1 MLTKKE
7 KIAYGLGDT
16 ASNIIFQTVM
26 LFLTF
31 FYTDIFGISPAVV
44 GTLFLVVRII
54 DAITDPLMGALT
66 DATRTQY
73 GSYRPY
79 LLWLALPF
87 GIISVITF
95 TTPDLSPNGKIIYA
109 FATYTLLMLVY
120 TAINIPYSALGGVLS
135 RDPNERV
142 SIQSY
147 RFVFGML
154 GGLLV
159 TSCTLPL
166 VAWLGGGNNAL
177 GYQLT
182 MVAMSCLGV
191 GLFLVCFRFTKER
204 VVAPQQ
210 HTLNMKAQMATLW
223 QNGPFRILCAA
234 ALMLLTSMVL
244 RTTLAIYYVK
254 DVLGV
259 GHLVTE
265 FITLGMI
272 GNILGCA
279 CAQPL
284 SKRIDKKAAYI
295 YLQYISAAISCIAF
309 WLTGEQ
315 LIMAFMVYFLWC
327 FFTQMATPLLW
338 AKMADAI
345 DYGQWQNG
353 QRLTGLVYASVV
365 FFIKMGLA
373 LGGAIAGWL
382 LAYYGYQAN
391 TELSEATQHG
401 ILTSFTLYPAIGSVI
416 VALIMRHYLLD
427 NNAVQQITSDLANRS
442 NIKKEQY
449 GHHL

>member
-1 MLTKKE
+1 MLSKKE

-44 GTLFLVVRII
+44 GTLFLVVRVI
-54 DAITDPLMGALT
+54 DAVTDPIMGALT
-66 DATRTQY
+66 DATHTKY

-79 LLWLALPF
+79 LLWLAIPF
-87 GIISVITF
+87 AVISVITF
-95 TTPDLSPNGKIIYA
+95 TTPEMDDANKIIYA
-109 FATYTLLMLVY
+109 FVTYTLLMLVY

-135 RDPNERV
+135 GNPNERV

-166 VAWLGGGNNAL
+166 VTWFGNGNNEM

-182 MVAMSCLGV
+182 MLVMSCLGV
-191 GLFLVCFRFTKER
+191 MLFLICFRYTKER
-204 VVAPQQ
+204 VSNPPHKLSLKTQLHV
-210 HTLNMKAQMATLW
+210 LW
-223 QNGPFRILCAA
+223 QNQPFKILCMA
-234 ALMLLTSMVL
+234 ALVLLTSMVL

-254 DVLGV
+254 YVLGKED
-259 GHLVTE
+259 LITE
-265 FITLGMI
+265 FVTLGMI

-284 SKRIDKKAAYI
+284 SKRFDKKVAYV
-295 YLQYISAAISCIAF
+295 YLQYISAILSCLAF
-309 WLTGEQ
+309 FIPNEHVL
-315 LIMAFMVYFLWC
+315 LAFLVYFLWC

-338 AKMADAI
+338 AKMADTI
-345 DYGQWQNG
+345 DYGVWQNG
-353 QRLTGLVYASVV
+353 RRLTGLVYASIV
-365 FFIKMGLA
+365 FFIKLGLA

-382 LAYYGYQAN
+382 LAYYQYQAN
-391 TELSEATQHG
+391 VELSEATKNG
-401 ILTSFTLYPAIGSVI
+401 ILTSFTLYPAIGSVL
-416 VALIMRHYLLD
+416 VALIMSKYSLD
-427 NNAVQQITSDLANRS
+427 NKT
-442 NIKKEQY
+442 IKKITADITQKSN
-449 GHHL
+449 L

>member
-1 MLTKKE
+1 MLSKKE

-44 GTLFLVVRII
+44 GTLFLVVRVI
-54 DAITDPLMGALT
+54 DAVTDPIMGALT
-66 DATRTQY
+66 DATHTKY

-79 LLWLALPF
+79 LLWLAIPF
-87 GIISVITF
+87 AVISVITF
-95 TTPDLSPNGKIIYA
+95 TTPAMDDGNKIIYA
-109 FATYTLLMLVY
+109 FVTYTLLMLVY

-135 RDPNERV
+135 SNPNERV

-166 VAWLGGGNNAL
+166 VKSFGEGNNEL

-182 MVAMSCLGV
+182 MLVMSCLGV
-191 GLFLVCFRFTKER
+191 VLFLICFRYTKER
-204 VVAPQQ
+204 VINPPHKLSLKTQLHV
-210 HTLNMKAQMATLW
+210 LW
-223 QNGPFRILCAA
+223 QNQPFKILCMA
-234 ALMLLTSMVL
+234 ALILLTSMVL

-254 DVLGV
+254 YVLGKED
-259 GHLVTE
+259 LITE
-265 FITLGMI
+265 FVTLGMV
-272 GNILGCA
+272 GNIIGCA

-284 SKRIDKKAAYI
+284 SKRLDKKTAYI
-295 YLQYISAAISCIAF
+295 YLQYISAILSCFAF
-309 WLTGEQ
+309 FVPNEQ
-315 LIMAFMVYFLWC
+315 VLLAFLMYFLWC

-345 DYGQWQNG
+345 DYGVWQNG

-365 FFIKMGLA
+365 FFIKLGLA

-382 LAYYGYQAN
+382 LAYYQYQAN
-391 TELSEATQHG
+391 VELSEATKSG
-401 ILTSFTLYPAIGSVI
+401 ILTSFTLYPAIGSI
-416 VALIMRHYLLD
+416 LVALIMTKYNLD
-427 NNAVQQITSDLANRS
+427 NKT
-442 NIKKEQY
+442 IKKITADLTQKSN
-449 GHHL
+449 L

>member
-1 MLTKKE
+1 MLSKKE

-44 GTLFLVVRII
+44 GTLFLVVRVI
-54 DAITDPLMGALT
+54 DAVTDPIMGALT
-66 DATRTQY
+66 DATHTKY

-79 LLWLALPF
+79 LLWLAIPF
-87 GIISVITF
+87 AVISVITF
-95 TTPDLSPNGKIIYA
+95 TTPEMDDTNKIIYA
-109 FATYTLLMLVY
+109 FVTYTLLMLVY

-135 RDPNERV
+135 GNPNERV

-166 VAWLGGGNNAL
+166 VTWFGNGNNEM

-182 MVAMSCLGV
+182 MLVMSCLGV
-191 GLFLVCFRFTKER
+191 MLFLICFRYTKER
-204 VVAPQQ
+204 VSNPPHKLSLKTQLHV
-210 HTLNMKAQMATLW
+210 LW
-223 QNGPFRILCAA
+223 QNQPFKILCMA
-234 ALMLLTSMVL
+234 ALVLLTSMVL

-254 DVLGV
+254 YVLGKED
-259 GHLVTE
+259 LITE
-265 FITLGMI
+265 FVTLGMI

-284 SKRIDKKAAYI
+284 SKRFDKKVAYV
-295 YLQYISAAISCIAF
+295 YLQYISAILSCLAF
-309 WLTGEQ
+309 FIPNEHVL
-315 LIMAFMVYFLWC
+315 LAFLVYFLWC
-327 FFTQMATPLLW
+327 FFTQMTTPLLW
-338 AKMADAI
+338 AKMADTI
-345 DYGQWQNG
+345 DYGVWQNG
-353 QRLTGLVYASVV
+353 LRLTGLVYASIV
-365 FFIKMGLA
+365 FFIKLGLA

-382 LAYYGYQAN
+382 LAYYQYQAN
-391 TELSEATQHG
+391 VELSEATKNG
-401 ILTSFTLYPAIGSVI
+401 ILTSFTLYPAIGSVL
-416 VALIMRHYLLD
+416 VALIMSKYSLD
-427 NNAVQQITSDLANRS
+427 NKT
-442 NIKKEQY
+442 IKKITADLTQKSN
-449 GHHL
+449 L

>member
-1 MLTKKE
+1 MLSKKE

-44 GTLFLVVRII
+44 GTLFLVVRVI
-54 DAITDPLMGALT
+54 DAVTDPIMGALT
-66 DATRTQY
+66 DATHTKY

-79 LLWLALPF
+79 LLWLAIPF
-87 GIISVITF
+87 AVISVITF
-95 TTPDLSPNGKIIYA
+95 TTPALDDGNKIIYA
-109 FATYTLLMLVY
+109 FVTYTLLMLVY

-135 RDPNERV
+135 RNPNERV

-166 VAWLGGGNNAL
+166 VKWFGDGNNEL

-182 MVAMSCLGV
+182 MLVMSCLGV
-191 GLFLVCFRFTKER
+191 VLFLICFRYTRER
-204 VVAPQQ
+204 VINPPHKLSLKTQLHV
-210 HTLNMKAQMATLW
+210 LW
-223 QNGPFRILCAA
+223 QNQPFKILCMA
-234 ALMLLTSMVL
+234 ALVLLTSMVL

-254 DVLGV
+254 YVLGKED
-259 GHLVTE
+259 LITE
-265 FITLGMI
+265 FVTLGMI

-284 SKRIDKKAAYI
+284 SKRFDKKAAYV
-295 YLQYISAAISCIAF
+295 YLQYISAILSCLAF
-309 WLTGEQ
+309 FVPNEHVL
-315 LIMAFMVYFLWC
+315 LAFLVYFLWC

-345 DYGQWQNG
+345 DYGVWQNG
-353 QRLTGLVYASVV
+353 RRLTGLVYASIV
-365 FFIKMGLA
+365 FFIKLGLA

-382 LAYYGYQAN
+382 LAYYQYQAN
-391 TELSEATQHG
+391 VELSEATKNG
-401 ILTSFTLYPAIGSVI
+401 ILTSFTLYPAIGSVL
-416 VALIMRHYLLD
+416 VALIMSKYSLD
-427 NNAVQQITSDLANRS
+427 NKT
-442 NIKKEQY
+442 IKKITADLTQKSN
-449 GHHL
+449 L

>member
-1 MLTKKE
+1 VAFMLSKKE

-44 GTLFLVVRII
+44 GTLFLVVRVI
-54 DAITDPLMGALT
+54 DAVTDPIMGALT
-66 DATRTQY
+66 DATHTKY

-79 LLWLALPF
+79 LLWLAIPF
-87 GIISVITF
+87 AVISVITF
-95 TTPDLSPNGKIIYA
+95 TTPAMDDGNKIIYA
-109 FATYTLLMLVY
+109 FVTYTLLMLVY

-135 RDPNERV
+135 SNPNERV

-166 VAWLGGGNNAL
+166 VKWFGEGNNEL
-177 GYQLT
+177 GYQFT
-182 MVAMSCLGV
+182 MLVMSCLGV
-191 GLFLVCFRFTKER
+191 VLFLICFRYTKER
-204 VVAPQQ
+204 VINPPHKLSLKTQLHV
-210 HTLNMKAQMATLW
+210 LW
-223 QNGPFRILCAA
+223 QNQPFKILCMA
-234 ALMLLTSMVL
+234 ALILLTSMVL

-254 DVLGV
+254 YVLGKED
-259 GHLVTE
+259 LITE
-265 FITLGMI
+265 FVTLGMV
-272 GNILGCA
+272 GNIIGCA

-284 SKRIDKKAAYI
+284 SKRLDKKTAYI
-295 YLQYISAAISCIAF
+295 YLQYISAILSCFAF
-309 WLTGEQ
+309 FVPNEQ
-315 LIMAFMVYFLWC
+315 VLLAFLMYFLWC

-345 DYGQWQNG
+345 DYGVWQNG

-365 FFIKMGLA
+365 FFIKLGLA

-382 LAYYGYQAN
+382 LAYYQYQAN
-391 TELSEATQHG
+391 VELSEATKSG
-401 ILTSFTLYPAIGSVI
+401 ILTSFTLYPAIGSI
-416 VALIMRHYLLD
+416 LVALIMTKYNLD
-427 NNAVQQITSDLANRS
+427 NKT
-442 NIKKEQY
+442 IKKITADLTQKSN
-449 GHHL
+449 L

>member
-1 MLTKKE
+1 MLSKKE

-44 GTLFLVVRII
+44 GTLFLVVRVI
-54 DAITDPLMGALT
+54 DAVTDPIMGALT
-66 DATRTQY
+66 DATHTKY

-79 LLWLALPF
+79 LLWLAIPF
-87 GIISVITF
+87 AVISVITF
-95 TTPDLSPNGKIIYA
+95 TTPAMDDGNKIIYA
-109 FATYTLLMLVY
+109 FVTYTLLMLVY

-135 RDPNERV
+135 SNPNERV

-166 VAWLGGGNNAL
+166 VKWFGEGNNEL

-182 MVAMSCLGV
+182 MLVMSCLGV
-191 GLFLVCFRFTKER
+191 VLFLICFRYTKER
-204 VVAPQQ
+204 VINPPHKLSLKTQLHV
-210 HTLNMKAQMATLW
+210 LW
-223 QNGPFRILCAA
+223 QNQPFKILCMA
-234 ALMLLTSMVL
+234 ALILLTSMVL

-254 DVLGV
+254 YVLGKED
-259 GHLVTE
+259 LITE
-265 FITLGMI
+265 FVTLGMV
-272 GNILGCA
+272 GNIIGCA

-284 SKRIDKKAAYI
+284 SKRLDKKMAYI
-295 YLQYISAAISCIAF
+295 YLQYISAILSCFAF
-309 WLTGEQ
+309 FVPNEQ
-315 LIMAFMVYFLWC
+315 VLLAFLMYFLWC

-345 DYGQWQNG
+345 DYGVWQNG

-365 FFIKMGLA
+365 FFIKLGLA

-382 LAYYGYQAN
+382 LAYYQYQAN
-391 TELSEATQHG
+391 VELSEATKSG
-401 ILTSFTLYPAIGSVI
+401 ILTSFTLYPAIGSI
-416 VALIMRHYLLD
+416 LVALIMTKYNLD
-427 NNAVQQITSDLANRS
+427 NKT
-442 NIKKEQY
+442 IKKITADLTQKSN
-449 GHHL
+449 L

>member
-7 KIAYGLGDT
+7 KVAYGLGDT

-31 FYTDIFGISPAVV
+31 FYTDIFGISPAIV
-44 GTLFLVVRII
+44 GTMFLVVRVI

-66 DATRTQY
+66 DATNSKY

-87 GIISVITF
+87 GIVSIITF
-95 TTPDLSPNGKIIYA
+95 TTPDLSPTGKVIYA
-109 FATYTLLMLVY
+109 FVTYTLLMLVY

-135 RDPNERV
+135 RDPTERV

-154 GGLLV
+154 GGLIV
-159 TSCTLPL
+159 SSCTLPL
-166 VAWLGGGNNAL
+166 VDWLGNGDNAL

-182 MVAMSCLGV
+182 MVIMSGLGV
-191 GLFLVCFRFTKER
+191 ALFLICFRFTKER
-204 VVAPQQ
+204 IRNIPNKQ
-210 HTLNMKAQMATLW
+210 LNLKQQMATLW
-223 QNGPFRILCAA
+223 QNGPFKILCAA
-234 ALMLLTSMVL
+234 SIVLLTSMVL

-254 DVLGV
+254 YVLGE
-259 GHLVTE
+259 GDLVTQ
-265 FITLGMI
+265 FVTLGMI

-284 SKRIDKKAAYI
+284 SKRVDKKTAYI
-295 YLQYISAAISCIAF
+295 YLQYISAIISCIAF
-309 WLTGEQ
+309 WLPGEN
-315 LIMAFMVYFLWC
+315 LIIAFAVYFLWC

-338 AKMADAI
+338 AKMADTI
-345 DYGQWQNG
+345 DYGQWQTG

-365 FFIKMGLA
+365 FFIKLGLA
-373 LGGAIAGWL
+373 LGGAMAGWL

-391 TELSEATQHG
+391 TELSEATKSG
-401 ILTSFTLYPAIGSVI
+401 ILTSFTLFPAIGSVL
-416 VALIMRHYLLD
+416 VALIMKRYILD
-427 NNAVQQITSDLANRS
+427 NKTVLQIDTELAAKNQ
-442 NIKKEQY
+442 KE
-449 GHHL
+449 

>member
-1 MLTKKE
+1 MLSKKE

-44 GTLFLVVRII
+44 GTLFLVVRVI
-54 DAITDPLMGALT
+54 DAVTDPIMGALT
-66 DATRTQY
+66 DATHTKY

-79 LLWLALPF
+79 LLWLAIPF
-87 GIISVITF
+87 AVISVITF
-95 TTPDLSPNGKIIYA
+95 TTPAMDDGNKIIYA
-109 FATYTLLMLVY
+109 FVTYTLLMLVY

-135 RDPNERV
+135 SNPNERV

-166 VAWLGGGNNAL
+166 VKWFGEGNNEL

-182 MVAMSCLGV
+182 MLVMSCLGV
-191 GLFLVCFRFTKER
+191 VLFLICFRYTKER
-204 VVAPQQ
+204 VINPPHKLSLKTQLHV
-210 HTLNMKAQMATLW
+210 LW
-223 QNGPFRILCAA
+223 QNQPFKILCMA
-234 ALMLLTSMVL
+234 ALILLTSMVL

-254 DVLGV
+254 YVLGKED
-259 GHLVTE
+259 LITE
-265 FITLGMI
+265 FVTLGMV
-272 GNILGCA
+272 GNIIGCA

-284 SKRIDKKAAYI
+284 SKRLDKKTAYI
-295 YLQYISAAISCIAF
+295 YLQYISAILSCIAF
-309 WLTGEQ
+309 FVPNEHVL
-315 LIMAFMVYFLWC
+315 LAFLVYFLWC

-338 AKMADAI
+338 AKMADTI
-345 DYGQWQNG
+345 DYGVWQNG
-353 QRLTGLVYASVV
+353 LRLTGLVYASIV
-365 FFIKMGLA
+365 FFIKLGLA

-382 LAYYGYQAN
+382 LAYYQYQAN
-391 TELSEATQHG
+391 VELSEATKSG
-401 ILTSFTLYPAIGSVI
+401 ILTSFTLYPAIGSILV
-416 VALIMRHYLLD
+416 VLIMTKYNLD
-427 NNAVQQITSDLANRS
+427 NKT
-442 NIKKEQY
+442 IKKITADLTQKSN
-449 GHHL
+449 L

>member
-1 MLTKKE
+1 MLSKKE

-44 GTLFLVVRII
+44 GTLFLVVRVI
-54 DAITDPLMGALT
+54 DAVTDPIMGALT
-66 DATRTQY
+66 DATHTKY

-79 LLWLALPF
+79 LLWLAIPF
-87 GIISVITF
+87 AVISVITF
-95 TTPDLSPNGKIIYA
+95 TTPAMDDGNKIIYA
-109 FATYTLLMLVY
+109 FVTYTLLMLVY

-135 RDPNERV
+135 SNPNERV

-166 VAWLGGGNNAL
+166 VKWFGEGNNEL

-182 MVAMSCLGV
+182 MLVMSCLGV
-191 GLFLVCFRFTKER
+191 MLFLICFRYTKER
-204 VVAPQQ
+204 VSNPPHKLSLKTQLHV
-210 HTLNMKAQMATLW
+210 LW
-223 QNGPFRILCAA
+223 QNQPFKILCMA
-234 ALMLLTSMVL
+234 ALILLTSMVL

-254 DVLGV
+254 YVLGKED
-259 GHLVTE
+259 LITE
-265 FITLGMI
+265 FVTLGMV
-272 GNILGCA
+272 GNIIGCA

-284 SKRIDKKAAYI
+284 SKRLDKKTAYI
-295 YLQYISAAISCIAF
+295 YLQYISAILSCFAF
-309 WLTGEQ
+309 FVPNEQ
-315 LIMAFMVYFLWC
+315 VLLAFLMYFLWC

-345 DYGQWQNG
+345 DYGVWQNG

-365 FFIKMGLA
+365 FFIKLGLA

-382 LAYYGYQAN
+382 LAYYQYQAN
-391 TELSEATQHG
+391 VELSEATKSG
-401 ILTSFTLYPAIGSVI
+401 ILTSFTLYPAIGSI
-416 VALIMRHYLLD
+416 LVALIMTKYNLD
-427 NNAVQQITSDLANRS
+427 NKT
-442 NIKKEQY
+442 IKKITADLTQKSN
-449 GHHL
+449 L

>member
-1 MLTKKE
+1 
-7 KIAYGLGDT
+7 
-16 ASNIIFQTVM
+16 M

-44 GTLFLVVRII
+44 GTLFLVVRVI
-54 DAITDPLMGALT
+54 DAVTDPIMGALT
-66 DATRTQY
+66 DATHTKY

-79 LLWLALPF
+79 LLWLAIPF
-87 GIISVITF
+87 AVISVITF
-95 TTPDLSPNGKIIYA
+95 TTPAMDDGNKIIYA
-109 FATYTLLMLVY
+109 FVTYTLLMLVY

-135 RDPNERV
+135 SNPNERV

-166 VAWLGGGNNAL
+166 VKWFGDGNNEL

-182 MVAMSCLGV
+182 MLVMSCLGV
-191 GLFLVCFRFTKER
+191 VLFLICFRYTKER
-204 VVAPQQ
+204 VINPPHKLSLKTQLHV
-210 HTLNMKAQMATLW
+210 LW
-223 QNGPFRILCAA
+223 QNQPFKILCMA
-234 ALMLLTSMVL
+234 ALILLTSMVL

-254 DVLGV
+254 YVLGKED
-259 GHLVTE
+259 LITE
-265 FITLGMI
+265 FVTLGMV
-272 GNILGCA
+272 GNIIGCA

-284 SKRIDKKAAYI
+284 SKRLDKKTAYI
-295 YLQYISAAISCIAF
+295 YLQYISAILSCFAF
-309 WLTGEQ
+309 FVPNEQ
-315 LIMAFMVYFLWC
+315 VLLAFLMYFLWC

-345 DYGQWQNG
+345 DYGVWQNG

-365 FFIKMGLA
+365 FFIKLGLA

-382 LAYYGYQAN
+382 LAYYQYQAN
-391 TELSEATQHG
+391 VELSEATKSG
-401 ILTSFTLYPAIGSVI
+401 ILTSFTLYPAIGSI
-416 VALIMRHYLLD
+416 LVALIMTKYNLD
-427 NNAVQQITSDLANRS
+427 NKT
-442 NIKKEQY
+442 IKKITADLTQKSN
-449 GHHL
+449 L

>member
-1 MLTKKE
+1 MLSKKE

-44 GTLFLVVRII
+44 GTLFLVVRVI
-54 DAITDPLMGALT
+54 DAVTDPIMGALT
-66 DATRTQY
+66 DATHTKY

-79 LLWLALPF
+79 LLWLAIPF
-87 GIISVITF
+87 AVISVITF
-95 TTPDLSPNGKIIYA
+95 TTPAMDDGNKIIYA
-109 FATYTLLMLVY
+109 FVTYTLLMLVY

-135 RDPNERV
+135 SNPNERV

-166 VAWLGGGNNAL
+166 VKWFGEGNNEL

-182 MVAMSCLGV
+182 MLVMSCLGV
-191 GLFLVCFRFTKER
+191 VLFLICFRYTKER
-204 VVAPQQ
+204 VINPPHKLSLKTQLHV
-210 HTLNMKAQMATLW
+210 LW
-223 QNGPFRILCAA
+223 QNQPFKILCMA
-234 ALMLLTSMVL
+234 ALILLTSMVL

-254 DVLGV
+254 YVLGKED
-259 GHLVTE
+259 LITE
-265 FITLGMI
+265 FVTLGMV
-272 GNILGCA
+272 GNIIGCA

-284 SKRIDKKAAYI
+284 SKRLDKKTAYI
-295 YLQYISAAISCIAF
+295 YLQYISAILSCFAF
-309 WLTGEQ
+309 FVPNEQ
-315 LIMAFMVYFLWC
+315 VLLAFLMYFLWC

-345 DYGQWQNG
+345 DYGVWQNG

-365 FFIKMGLA
+365 FFIKLGLA

-382 LAYYGYQAN
+382 LAYYQYQAN
-391 TELSEATQHG
+391 VELSEATKSG
-401 ILTSFTLYPAIGSVI
+401 ILTSFTLYPAIGSI
-416 VALIMRHYLLD
+416 LVALIMTKYNLD
-427 NNAVQQITSDLANRS
+427 NKI
-442 NIKKEQY
+442 IKKITADLTQKSN
-449 GHHL
+449 L

>member
-1 MLTKKE
+1 MLSKKE

-44 GTLFLVVRII
+44 GTLFLVVRVI
-54 DAITDPLMGALT
+54 DAVTDPIMGALT
-66 DATRTQY
+66 DATHTKY

-79 LLWLALPF
+79 LLWLAIPF
-87 GIISVITF
+87 AVISVITF
-95 TTPDLSPNGKIIYA
+95 TTPEMDDGNKIIYA
-109 FATYTLLMLVY
+109 FVTYTLLMLVY

-135 RDPNERV
+135 GNPNERV

-166 VAWLGGGNNAL
+166 VKWFGNGNNEM

-182 MVAMSCLGV
+182 MLVMSCLGV
-191 GLFLVCFRFTKER
+191 VLFLICFRYTKER
-204 VVAPQQ
+204 VSNPPHKLSLKTQLHV
-210 HTLNMKAQMATLW
+210 LW
-223 QNGPFRILCAA
+223 QNQPFKILCMA
-234 ALMLLTSMVL
+234 ALVLLTSMVL

-254 DVLGV
+254 YVLGKED
-259 GHLVTE
+259 LITE
-265 FITLGMI
+265 FVTLGMI

-284 SKRIDKKAAYI
+284 SKRLDKKAAYV
-295 YLQYISAAISCIAF
+295 YLQYISAILSCLAF
-309 WLTGEQ
+309 FVPNEHVL
-315 LIMAFMVYFLWC
+315 LAFLVYFLWC

-338 AKMADAI
+338 AKMADTI
-345 DYGQWQNG
+345 DYGVWQNG
-353 QRLTGLVYASVV
+353 LRLTGLVYASIV
-365 FFIKMGLA
+365 FFIKLGLA

-382 LAYYGYQAN
+382 LAYYQYQAN
-391 TELSEATQHG
+391 VELSEATKNG
-401 ILTSFTLYPAIGSVI
+401 ILTSFTLYPAIGSVL
-416 VALIMRHYLLD
+416 VALIMSKYSLD
-427 NNAVQQITSDLANRS
+427 NRT
-442 NIKKEQY
+442 IKKITADLTQKSN
-449 GHHL
+449 L

>member
-31 FYTDIFGISPAVV
+31 FYTDIFGISPAIV
-44 GTLFLVVRII
+44 GTLFLVVRVI
-54 DAITDPLMGALT
+54 DAVTDPLMGSLT
-66 DATRTQY
+66 DSTRTKY

-87 GIISVITF
+87 GVISIITF
-95 TTPDLSPNGKIIYA
+95 TTPDLSDTGKVIYA
-109 FATYTLLMLVY
+109 FVTYTLLMLVY

-135 RDPNERV
+135 KDPTERV

-154 GGLLV
+154 GGLIIS
-159 TSCTLPL
+159 SCTMPL
-166 VAWLGGGNNAL
+166 VNWLGKGDNAL

-182 MVAMSCLGV
+182 MVIMSCLGV
-191 GLFLVCFRFTKER
+191 ALFLICFRFTKER
-204 VVAPQQ
+204 VVAQQ
-210 HTLNMKAQMATLW
+210 NKQLNLKQQMNTLW
-223 QNGPFRILCAA
+223 QNGPFKVLCAA
-234 ALMLLTSMVL
+234 SLMLLTSMVL

-254 DVLGV
+254 YVLGE
-259 GHLVTE
+259 GELVTA
-265 FITLGMI
+265 FVTIGMI

-284 SKRIDKKAAYI
+284 SKRVDKKTAYI
-295 YLQYISAAISCIAF
+295 YLQYLSAIISCVAF
-309 WLTGEQ
+309 WLPGEQ
-315 LIMAFMVYFLWC
+315 LIWAFAIYFLWC
-327 FFTQMATPLLW
+327 FVTQMATPLLW
-338 AKMADAI
+338 AKMADTI

-353 QRLTGLVYASVV
+353 HRLTGLVYASVV
-365 FFIKMGLA
+365 FFIKLGLA

-391 TELSEATQHG
+391 TELSEATRDG
-401 ILTSFTLYPAIGSVI
+401 ILISFTLFPAIGSI
-416 VALIMRHYLLD
+416 LVALIMKRYILD
-427 NNAVQQITSDLANRS
+427 NQTVQQISAELAVKSR
-442 NIKKEQY
+442 I
-449 GHHL
+449 

>member
-1 MLTKKE
+1 MLSKKE

-44 GTLFLVVRII
+44 GTLFLVVRVI
-54 DAITDPLMGALT
+54 DAVTDPIMGALT
-66 DATRTQY
+66 DATHTKY

-79 LLWLALPF
+79 LLWLAIPF
-87 GIISVITF
+87 AVISVITF
-95 TTPDLSPNGKIIYA
+95 TTPEMDDTNKIIYA
-109 FATYTLLMLVY
+109 FVTYTLLMLVY

-135 RDPNERV
+135 GNPNERV

-166 VAWLGGGNNAL
+166 VKWFGNGNNEM

-182 MVAMSCLGV
+182 MLVMSCLGV
-191 GLFLVCFRFTKER
+191 VLFLICFRYTKER
-204 VVAPQQ
+204 VSNPPHKLSLKTQLHV
-210 HTLNMKAQMATLW
+210 LW
-223 QNGPFRILCAA
+223 QNQPFKILCMA
-234 ALMLLTSMVL
+234 ALVLLTSMVL

-254 DVLGV
+254 YVLGKED
-259 GHLVTE
+259 LITE
-265 FITLGMI
+265 FVTLGMI

-284 SKRIDKKAAYI
+284 SKRLDKKAAYV
-295 YLQYISAAISCIAF
+295 YLQYISAILSCIAF
-309 WLTGEQ
+309 FVPNEHVL
-315 LIMAFMVYFLWC
+315 LAFLVYFLWC

-338 AKMADAI
+338 AKMADTI
-345 DYGQWQNG
+345 DYGVWQNG
-353 QRLTGLVYASVV
+353 LRLTGLVYASIV
-365 FFIKMGLA
+365 FFIKLGLA

-382 LAYYGYQAN
+382 LAYYQYQAN
-391 TELSEATQHG
+391 VELSEATKNG
-401 ILTSFTLYPAIGSVI
+401 ILTSFTLYPAIGSVL
-416 VALIMRHYLLD
+416 VALIMSKYSLD
-427 NNAVQQITSDLANRS
+427 NRT
-442 NIKKEQY
+442 IKKITADLTQKSN
-449 GHHL
+449 L

>member
-1 MLTKKE
+1 MLSKKE

-44 GTLFLVVRII
+44 GTLFLVVRVI
-54 DAITDPLMGALT
+54 DAVTDPIMGALT
-66 DATRTQY
+66 DATYTKY

-79 LLWLALPF
+79 LLWLAIPF
-87 GIISVITF
+87 AVISVITF
-95 TTPDLSPNGKIIYA
+95 TTPEMDDTNKIIYA
-109 FATYTLLMLVY
+109 FVTYTLLMLVY

-135 RDPNERV
+135 GNPNERV

-166 VAWLGGGNNAL
+166 VKWFGNGNNEM

-182 MVAMSCLGV
+182 MLVMSCLGV
-191 GLFLVCFRFTKER
+191 VLFLICFRYTKER
-204 VVAPQQ
+204 VSNPPHKLSLKTQLHV
-210 HTLNMKAQMATLW
+210 LW
-223 QNGPFRILCAA
+223 QNQPFKILCMA
-234 ALMLLTSMVL
+234 ALVLLTSMVL

-254 DVLGV
+254 YVLGKED
-259 GHLVTE
+259 LITE
-265 FITLGMI
+265 FVTLGMI

-284 SKRIDKKAAYI
+284 SKRLDKKAAYV
-295 YLQYISAAISCIAF
+295 YLQYISAILSCIAF
-309 WLTGEQ
+309 FVPNEHVL
-315 LIMAFMVYFLWC
+315 LAFLVYFLWC

-338 AKMADAI
+338 AKMADTI
-345 DYGQWQNG
+345 DYGVWQNG
-353 QRLTGLVYASVV
+353 RRLTGLVYASIV
-365 FFIKMGLA
+365 FFIKLGLA

-382 LAYYGYQAN
+382 LAYYQYQAN
-391 TELSEATQHG
+391 VELSEATKNG
-401 ILTSFTLYPAIGSVI
+401 ILTSFTLYPAIGSVL
-416 VALIMRHYLLD
+416 VALIMSKYSLD
-427 NNAVQQITSDLANRS
+427 NRT
-442 NIKKEQY
+442 IKKITADLTQKSN
-449 GHHL
+449 L

>member
-31 FYTDIFGISPAVV
+31 FYTDIFGISPAIV

-54 DAITDPLMGALT
+54 DAITDPLMGSLT
-66 DATRTQY
+66 DATRTKY

-87 GIISVITF
+87 GVISIITF
-95 TTPDLSPNGKIIYA
+95 TTPDLSDTGKVIYA
-109 FATYTLLMLVY
+109 FVTYTLLMLVY

-135 RDPNERV
+135 KDPTERV

-154 GGLLV
+154 GGLIIS
-159 TSCTLPL
+159 SCTMPL
-166 VAWLGGGNNAL
+166 VSWLGKGDNAL

-182 MVAMSCLGV
+182 MVIMSCLGV
-191 GLFLVCFRFTKER
+191 ALFLICFRFTKER
-204 VVAPQQ
+204 VVAQQ
-210 HTLNMKAQMATLW
+210 NKQLNLKQQMNTLW
-223 QNGPFRILCAA
+223 QNGPFKVLCAA
-234 ALMLLTSMVL
+234 SLMLLTSMVL

-254 DVLGV
+254 YVLGEAD
-259 GHLVTE
+259 LVTA
-265 FITLGMI
+265 FVTIGMI

-284 SKRIDKKAAYI
+284 SKRVDKKTAYI
-295 YLQYISAAISCIAF
+295 YLQYLSAIISCVAF
-309 WLTGEQ
+309 WLPGEQ
-315 LIMAFMVYFLWC
+315 LIWAFVIYFLWC
-327 FFTQMATPLLW
+327 FVTQMATPLLW
-338 AKMADAI
+338 AKMADTI

-353 QRLTGLVYASVV
+353 HRLTGLVYASVV
-365 FFIKMGLA
+365 FFIKLGLA

-391 TELSEATQHG
+391 TALSEPTRDG
-401 ILTSFTLYPAIGSVI
+401 ILISFTLFPAIGSI
-416 VALIMRHYLLD
+416 LVALIMKRYILD
-427 NNAVQQITSDLANRS
+427 NQTVQQISAELAVKSR
-442 NIKKEQY
+442 I
-449 GHHL
+449 

>member
-1 MLTKKE
+1 MLSKKE

-44 GTLFLVVRII
+44 GTLFLVVRVI
-54 DAITDPLMGALT
+54 DAVTDPIMGALT
-66 DATRTQY
+66 DATHTKY

-79 LLWLALPF
+79 LLWLAIPF
-87 GIISVITF
+87 AVISVITF
-95 TTPDLSPNGKIIYA
+95 TTPEMDDGNKIIYA
-109 FATYTLLMLVY
+109 FVTYTLLMLVY

-135 RDPNERV
+135 GNPNERV

-166 VAWLGGGNNAL
+166 VKWFGNGNNEM

-182 MVAMSCLGV
+182 MLVMSCLGV
-191 GLFLVCFRFTKER
+191 VLFLICFRYTKER
-204 VVAPQQ
+204 VSNPPHKLSLKTQLHV
-210 HTLNMKAQMATLW
+210 LW
-223 QNGPFRILCAA
+223 QNQPFKILCMA
-234 ALMLLTSMVL
+234 ALVLLTSMVL

-254 DVLGV
+254 YVLGKED
-259 GHLVTE
+259 LITE
-265 FITLGMI
+265 FVTLGMI

-284 SKRIDKKAAYI
+284 SKRFDKKVAYV
-295 YLQYISAAISCIAF
+295 YLQYISAILSCLAF
-309 WLTGEQ
+309 FIPNEHVL
-315 LIMAFMVYFLWC
+315 LAFLVYFLWC

-338 AKMADAI
+338 AKMADTI
-345 DYGQWQNG
+345 DYGVWQNG
-353 QRLTGLVYASVV
+353 RRLTGLVYASIV
-365 FFIKMGLA
+365 FFIKLGLA

-382 LAYYGYQAN
+382 LAYYQYQAN
-391 TELSEATQHG
+391 VELSEATKNG
-401 ILTSFTLYPAIGSVI
+401 ILTSFTLYPAIGSVL
-416 VALIMRHYLLD
+416 VALIMSKYSLD
-427 NNAVQQITSDLANRS
+427 NKT
-442 NIKKEQY
+442 IKKITADLTQKSN
-449 GHHL
+449 L

>member
-1 MLTKKE
+1 MLSKKE

-44 GTLFLVVRII
+44 GTLFLVVRVI
-54 DAITDPLMGALT
+54 DAVTDPIMGALT
-66 DATRTQY
+66 DATHTKY

-79 LLWLALPF
+79 LLWLAIPF
-87 GIISVITF
+87 AVISVITF
-95 TTPDLSPNGKIIYA
+95 TTPAMDDGNKIIYA
-109 FATYTLLMLVY
+109 FVTYTLLMLVY

-135 RDPNERV
+135 SNPNERV

-154 GGLLV
+154 GGVLV

-166 VAWLGGGNNAL
+166 VKWFGEGNNEL

-182 MVAMSCLGV
+182 MLVMSCLGV
-191 GLFLVCFRFTKER
+191 VLFLICFRYTKER
-204 VVAPQQ
+204 VINPPHKLSLKTQLHV
-210 HTLNMKAQMATLW
+210 LW
-223 QNGPFRILCAA
+223 QNQPFKILCMA
-234 ALMLLTSMVL
+234 ALILLTSMVL

-254 DVLGV
+254 YVLGKED
-259 GHLVTE
+259 LITE
-265 FITLGMI
+265 FVTLGMV
-272 GNILGCA
+272 GNIIGCA

-284 SKRIDKKAAYI
+284 SKRLDKKTAYI
-295 YLQYISAAISCIAF
+295 YLQYISAILSCFAF
-309 WLTGEQ
+309 FVPNEQ
-315 LIMAFMVYFLWC
+315 VLLAFLMYFLWC

-345 DYGQWQNG
+345 DYGVWQNG

-365 FFIKMGLA
+365 FFIKLGLA

-382 LAYYGYQAN
+382 LAYYQYQAN
-391 TELSEATQHG
+391 VELSEATKSG
-401 ILTSFTLYPAIGSVI
+401 ILTSFTLYPAIGSI
-416 VALIMRHYLLD
+416 LVALIMTKYNLD
-427 NNAVQQITSDLANRS
+427 NKT
-442 NIKKEQY
+442 IKKITADLTQKSN
-449 GHHL
+449 L

>member
-1 MLTKKE
+1 MLSKKE

-44 GTLFLVVRII
+44 GTLFLVVRVI
-54 DAITDPLMGALT
+54 DAVTDPIMGALT
-66 DATRTQY
+66 DATHTKY

-79 LLWLALPF
+79 LLWLAIPF
-87 GIISVITF
+87 AVISVITF
-95 TTPDLSPNGKIIYA
+95 TTPALDDGNKIIYA
-109 FATYTLLMLVY
+109 FVTYTLLMLVY

-135 RDPNERV
+135 RNPNERV

-166 VAWLGGGNNAL
+166 VKWFGDGNNEL

-182 MVAMSCLGV
+182 MLVMSCLGV
-191 GLFLVCFRFTKER
+191 VLFLICFRYTKER
-204 VVAPQQ
+204 VINPPHKLSLKTQLHV
-210 HTLNMKAQMATLW
+210 LW
-223 QNGPFRILCAA
+223 QNQPFKILCMA
-234 ALMLLTSMVL
+234 ALILLTSMVL

-254 DVLGV
+254 YVLGKED
-259 GHLVTE
+259 LITE
-265 FITLGMI
+265 FVTLGMI

-284 SKRIDKKAAYI
+284 SKRFDKKAAYV
-295 YLQYISAAISCIAF
+295 YLQYISAILSCLAF
-309 WLTGEQ
+309 FVPNEHVL
-315 LIMAFMVYFLWC
+315 LAFLVYFLWC

-345 DYGQWQNG
+345 DYGVWQNG
-353 QRLTGLVYASVV
+353 RRLTGLVYASIV
-365 FFIKMGLA
+365 FFIKLGLA

-382 LAYYGYQAN
+382 LAYYQYQAN
-391 TELSEATQHG
+391 VELSEATKNG
-401 ILTSFTLYPAIGSVI
+401 ILTSFTLYPAIGSVL
-416 VALIMRHYLLD
+416 VALIMSKYSLD
-427 NNAVQQITSDLANRS
+427 NKT
-442 NIKKEQY
+442 IKKITADLTQKSN
-449 GHHL
+449 L

>member
-1 MLTKKE
+1 MLSKKE

-44 GTLFLVVRII
+44 GTLFLVVRVI
-54 DAITDPLMGALT
+54 DAVTDPIMGALT
-66 DATRTQY
+66 DATHTKY

-79 LLWLALPF
+79 LLWLAIPF
-87 GIISVITF
+87 AVISVITF
-95 TTPDLSPNGKIIYA
+95 TTPEMDDGNKIIYA
-109 FATYTLLMLVY
+109 FVTYTLLMLVY

-135 RDPNERV
+135 GNPNERV

-166 VAWLGGGNNAL
+166 VKWFGNGNNEM

-182 MVAMSCLGV
+182 MLVMSCLGV
-191 GLFLVCFRFTKER
+191 VLFLICFRYTKER
-204 VVAPQQ
+204 VSNPAHKLSLKTQLHV
-210 HTLNMKAQMATLW
+210 LW
-223 QNGPFRILCAA
+223 QNQPFKILCMA
-234 ALMLLTSMVL
+234 ALVLLTSMVL

-254 DVLGV
+254 YVLGKED
-259 GHLVTE
+259 LITE
-265 FITLGMI
+265 FVTLGMI

-284 SKRIDKKAAYI
+284 SKRLDKKAAYV
-295 YLQYISAAISCIAF
+295 YLQYISAILSCLAF
-309 WLTGEQ
+309 FVPNEHVL
-315 LIMAFMVYFLWC
+315 LAFLVYFLWC

-338 AKMADAI
+338 AKMADTI
-345 DYGQWQNG
+345 DYGVWQNG
-353 QRLTGLVYASVV
+353 LRLTGLVYASIV
-365 FFIKMGLA
+365 FFIKLGLA

-382 LAYYGYQAN
+382 LAYYQYQAN
-391 TELSEATQHG
+391 VELSEATKNG
-401 ILTSFTLYPAIGSVI
+401 ILTSFTLYPAIGSVL
-416 VALIMRHYLLD
+416 VALIMSKYSLD
-427 NNAVQQITSDLANRS
+427 NRT
-442 NIKKEQY
+442 IKKITADLTQKSN
-449 GHHL
+449 L

>member
-1 MLTKKE
+1 MLSKKE

-44 GTLFLVVRII
+44 GTLFLVVRVI
-54 DAITDPLMGALT
+54 DAVTDPIMGALT
-66 DATRTQY
+66 DATHTKY

-79 LLWLALPF
+79 LLWLAIPF
-87 GIISVITF
+87 AVISVITF
-95 TTPDLSPNGKIIYA
+95 TTPAMDDGNKIIYA
-109 FATYTLLMLVY
+109 FVTYTLLMLVY

-135 RDPNERV
+135 SNPNERV

-166 VAWLGGGNNAL
+166 VKWFGEGNNEL

-182 MVAMSCLGV
+182 MLVMSCLGV
-191 GLFLVCFRFTKER
+191 VLFLICFRYTKER
-204 VVAPQQ
+204 VINPPHKLSLKTQLHV
-210 HTLNMKAQMATLW
+210 LW
-223 QNGPFRILCAA
+223 QNQPFKILCMA
-234 ALMLLTSMVL
+234 ALILLTSMVL

-254 DVLGV
+254 YVLGKED
-259 GHLVTE
+259 LITE
-265 FITLGMI
+265 FVTLGMV
-272 GNILGCA
+272 GNIIGCA

-284 SKRIDKKAAYI
+284 SKRLDKKTAYI
-295 YLQYISAAISCIAF
+295 YLQYISAILSCFAF
-309 WLTGEQ
+309 FVPNEQ
-315 LIMAFMVYFLWC
+315 VLLAFLMYFLWC

-345 DYGQWQNG
+345 DYGVWQNG
-353 QRLTGLVYASVV
+353 QRLTGMVYASVV
-365 FFIKMGLA
+365 FFIKLGLA

-382 LAYYGYQAN
+382 LAYYQYQAN
-391 TELSEATQHG
+391 VELSEATKSG
-401 ILTSFTLYPAIGSVI
+401 ILTSFTLYPAIGSI
-416 VALIMRHYLLD
+416 LVALIMTKYNLD
-427 NNAVQQITSDLANRS
+427 NKT
-442 NIKKEQY
+442 IKKITADLTQKSN
-449 GHHL
+449 L

>member
-1 MLTKKE
+1 MLSKKE

-44 GTLFLVVRII
+44 GTLFLVVRVI
-54 DAITDPLMGALT
+54 DAVTDPIMGALT
-66 DATRTQY
+66 DATHTKY

-79 LLWLALPF
+79 LLWLAIPF
-87 GIISVITF
+87 AVISVITF
-95 TTPDLSPNGKIIYA
+95 TTPAMDDGNKIIYA
-109 FATYTLLMLVY
+109 FVTYTLLMLVY

-135 RDPNERV
+135 SNPNERV

-166 VAWLGGGNNAL
+166 VKWFGDGNNEL

-182 MVAMSCLGV
+182 MLVMSCLGV
-191 GLFLVCFRFTKER
+191 VLFLICFRYTKER
-204 VVAPQQ
+204 VINPPHKLSLKTQLHV
-210 HTLNMKAQMATLW
+210 LW
-223 QNGPFRILCAA
+223 QNQPFKILCMA
-234 ALMLLTSMVL
+234 ALILLTSMVL

-254 DVLGV
+254 YVLGKED
-259 GHLVTE
+259 LITE
-265 FITLGMI
+265 FVTLGMV
-272 GNILGCA
+272 GNIIGCA

-284 SKRIDKKAAYI
+284 SKRLDKKTAYI
-295 YLQYISAAISCIAF
+295 YLQYISAILSCFAF
-309 WLTGEQ
+309 FVPNEQ
-315 LIMAFMVYFLWC
+315 VLLAFLMYFLWC

-345 DYGQWQNG
+345 DYGVWQNG

-365 FFIKMGLA
+365 FFIKLGLA

-382 LAYYGYQAN
+382 LAYYQYQAN
-391 TELSEATQHG
+391 VELSEATKSG
-401 ILTSFTLYPAIGSVI
+401 ILTSFTLYPAIGSI
-416 VALIMRHYLLD
+416 LVALIMTKYNLD
-427 NNAVQQITSDLANRS
+427 NKT
-442 NIKKEQY
+442 IKKITADLTQKSN
-449 GHHL
+449 L

>member
-1 MLTKKE
+1 MLSKKE

-44 GTLFLVVRII
+44 GTLFLVVRVI
-54 DAITDPLMGALT
+54 DAVTDPIMGALT
-66 DATRTQY
+66 DATHTKY

-79 LLWLALPF
+79 LLWLAIPF
-87 GIISVITF
+87 AVISVITF
-95 TTPDLSPNGKIIYA
+95 TTPAMDDGNKIIYA
-109 FATYTLLMLVY
+109 FVTYTLLMLVY

-135 RDPNERV
+135 SNPNERV

-166 VAWLGGGNNAL
+166 VKWFGEGNNEL

-182 MVAMSCLGV
+182 MLVMSCLGV
-191 GLFLVCFRFTKER
+191 VLFLICFRYTKER
-204 VVAPQQ
+204 VINPPHKLSLKTQLHV
-210 HTLNMKAQMATLW
+210 LW
-223 QNGPFRILCAA
+223 QNQPFKILCMA
-234 ALMLLTSMVL
+234 ALILLTSMVL

-254 DVLGV
+254 YVLGKED
-259 GHLVTE
+259 LITE
-265 FITLGMI
+265 FVTLGMV
-272 GNILGCA
+272 GNIIGCA

-284 SKRIDKKAAYI
+284 SKRLDKKTAYI
-295 YLQYISAAISCIAF
+295 YLQYISAILSCFAF
-309 WLTGEQ
+309 FVPNEQ
-315 LIMAFMVYFLWC
+315 VLLAFLMYFLWC

-345 DYGQWQNG
+345 DYGVWQNG

-365 FFIKMGLA
+365 FFIKLGLA

-382 LAYYGYQAN
+382 LAYYQYQAN
-391 TELSEATQHG
+391 VELSEATKSG
-401 ILTSFTLYPAIGSVI
+401 ILTSFTLYPAIGSI
-416 VALIMRHYLLD
+416 LVALIMTKYNLD
-427 NNAVQQITSDLANRS
+427 NKT
-442 NIKKEQY
+442 IKKSPPI
-449 GHHL
+449 

>member
-1 MLTKKE
+1 MLSKKE

-44 GTLFLVVRII
+44 GTLFLVVRVI
-54 DAITDPLMGALT
+54 DAVTDPIMGALT
-66 DATRTQY
+66 DATHTKY

-79 LLWLALPF
+79 LLWLAIPF
-87 GIISVITF
+87 AVISVITF
-95 TTPDLSPNGKIIYA
+95 TTPEMDDTNKIIYA
-109 FATYTLLMLVY
+109 FVTYTLLMLVY

-135 RDPNERV
+135 GNPNERV

-166 VAWLGGGNNAL
+166 VKWFGNGNNEM

-182 MVAMSCLGV
+182 MLVMSCLGV
-191 GLFLVCFRFTKER
+191 VLFLICFRYTKER
-204 VVAPQQ
+204 VSNPPHKLSLKTQLHV
-210 HTLNMKAQMATLW
+210 LW
-223 QNGPFRILCAA
+223 QNQPFKILCMA
-234 ALMLLTSMVL
+234 ALVLLTSMVL

-254 DVLGV
+254 YVLGQED
-259 GHLVTE
+259 LITE
-265 FITLGMI
+265 FVTLGMI

-284 SKRIDKKAAYI
+284 SKRLDKKAAYV
-295 YLQYISAAISCIAF
+295 YLQYISAILSCIAF
-309 WLTGEQ
+309 FVPNEHVL
-315 LIMAFMVYFLWC
+315 LAFLVYFLWC

-338 AKMADAI
+338 AKMADTI
-345 DYGQWQNG
+345 DYGVWQNG
-353 QRLTGLVYASVV
+353 LRLTGLVYASIV
-365 FFIKMGLA
+365 FFIKLGLA

-382 LAYYGYQAN
+382 LAYYQYQAN
-391 TELSEATQHG
+391 VELSEATKNG
-401 ILTSFTLYPAIGSVI
+401 ILTSFTLYPAIGSVL
-416 VALIMRHYLLD
+416 VALIMSKYSLD
-427 NNAVQQITSDLANRS
+427 NRT
-442 NIKKEQY
+442 IKKITADLTQKSN
-449 GHHL
+449 L

>member
-1 MLTKKE
+1 MLSKKE

-44 GTLFLVVRII
+44 GTLFLVVRVI
-54 DAITDPLMGALT
+54 DAVTDPIMGALT
-66 DATRTQY
+66 DATHTKY

-79 LLWLALPF
+79 LLWLAIPF
-87 GIISVITF
+87 AVISVITF
-95 TTPDLSPNGKIIYA
+95 TTPEMDDTNKIIYA
-109 FATYTLLMLVY
+109 FVTYTLLMLVY

-135 RDPNERV
+135 GNPNERV

-166 VAWLGGGNNAL
+166 VKWFGNGNNEM

-182 MVAMSCLGV
+182 MLVMSCLGV
-191 GLFLVCFRFTKER
+191 VLFLICFRYTKER
-204 VVAPQQ
+204 VSNPPHKLSLKTQL
-210 HTLNMKAQMATLW
+210 HFLW
-223 QNGPFRILCAA
+223 QNQPFKILCMA
-234 ALMLLTSMVL
+234 ALVLLTSMVL

-254 DVLGV
+254 YVLGKED
-259 GHLVTE
+259 LITE
-265 FITLGMI
+265 FVTLGMI

-284 SKRIDKKAAYI
+284 SKRLDKKAAYV
-295 YLQYISAAISCIAF
+295 YLQYISAILSCIAF
-309 WLTGEQ
+309 FVPNEHVL
-315 LIMAFMVYFLWC
+315 LAFLVYFLWC
-327 FFTQMATPLLW
+327 LFTQMATPLLW
-338 AKMADAI
+338 AKMADTI
-345 DYGQWQNG
+345 DYGVWQNG
-353 QRLTGLVYASVV
+353 LRLTGLVYASIV
-365 FFIKMGLA
+365 FFIKLGLA

-382 LAYYGYQAN
+382 LAYYQYQAN
-391 TELSEATQHG
+391 VELSEATKNG
-401 ILTSFTLYPAIGSVI
+401 ILTSFTLYPAIGSVL
-416 VALIMRHYLLD
+416 VALIMSKYSLD
-427 NNAVQQITSDLANRS
+427 NRT
-442 NIKKEQY
+442 IKKITADLTQKSN
-449 GHHL
+449 L

>member
-1 MLTKKE
+1 MLSKKE

-44 GTLFLVVRII
+44 GTLFLVVRVI
-54 DAITDPLMGALT
+54 DAVTDPIMGALT
-66 DATRTQY
+66 DATHTKY

-79 LLWLALPF
+79 LLWLAIPF
-87 GIISVITF
+87 AVISVITF
-95 TTPDLSPNGKIIYA
+95 TTPEMDDANKIIYA
-109 FATYTLLMLVY
+109 FVTYTLLMLVY

-135 RDPNERV
+135 SNPNERV

-166 VAWLGGGNNAL
+166 VTWFGNGNNEM

-182 MVAMSCLGV
+182 ILVMSCLGV
-191 GLFLVCFRFTKER
+191 VLFLICFRYTKER
-204 VVAPQQ
+204 VSNPPHKLSLKTQLHV
-210 HTLNMKAQMATLW
+210 LW
-223 QNGPFRILCAA
+223 QNQPFKILCMA
-234 ALMLLTSMVL
+234 ALVLLTSMVL

-254 DVLGV
+254 YVLGKED
-259 GHLVTE
+259 LITE
-265 FITLGMI
+265 FVTLGMI

-284 SKRIDKKAAYI
+284 SKRFDKKVAYV
-295 YLQYISAAISCIAF
+295 YLQYISAILSCLAF
-309 WLTGEQ
+309 FIPNEHVL
-315 LIMAFMVYFLWC
+315 LAFLVYFLWC

-338 AKMADAI
+338 AKMADTI
-345 DYGQWQNG
+345 DYGVWQNG
-353 QRLTGLVYASVV
+353 RRLTGLVYASIV
-365 FFIKMGLA
+365 FFIKLGLA

-382 LAYYGYQAN
+382 LAYYQYQAN
-391 TELSEATQHG
+391 VELSEATKNG
-401 ILTSFTLYPAIGSVI
+401 ILTSFTLYPAIGSVL
-416 VALIMRHYLLD
+416 VALIMSKYSLD
-427 NNAVQQITSDLANRS
+427 NKT
-442 NIKKEQY
+442 IKKITADLTQKSN
-449 GHHL
+449 L

>member
-1 MLTKKE
+1 MLSKKE

-44 GTLFLVVRII
+44 GTLFLVVRVI
-54 DAITDPLMGALT
+54 DAVTDPIMGALT
-66 DATRTQY
+66 DATHTKY

-79 LLWLALPF
+79 LLWLAIPF
-87 GIISVITF
+87 AVISVITF
-95 TTPDLSPNGKIIYA
+95 TTPAMDDGNKIIYA
-109 FATYTLLMLVY
+109 FVTYTLLMLVY

-135 RDPNERV
+135 SNPNERV

-166 VAWLGGGNNAL
+166 VKSFGEGNNEL

-182 MVAMSCLGV
+182 MLVMSCLGV
-191 GLFLVCFRFTKER
+191 VLFLICFRYTKER
-204 VVAPQQ
+204 VINPPHKLSLKTQLHV
-210 HTLNMKAQMATLW
+210 LW
-223 QNGPFRILCAA
+223 QNQPFKILCMA
-234 ALMLLTSMVL
+234 ALILLTSMVL

-254 DVLGV
+254 YVLGKED
-259 GHLVTE
+259 LITE
-265 FITLGMI
+265 FVTLGMV
-272 GNILGCA
+272 GNIIGCA

-284 SKRIDKKAAYI
+284 SKRLDKKTAYI
-295 YLQYISAAISCIAF
+295 YLQYISAILSCFAF
-309 WLTGEQ
+309 FVPNEQ
-315 LIMAFMVYFLWC
+315 VLLAFLMYFLWC

-338 AKMADAI
+338 AKMADTI
-345 DYGQWQNG
+345 DYGVWQNG

-365 FFIKMGLA
+365 FFIKLGLA

-382 LAYYGYQAN
+382 LAYYQYQAN
-391 TELSEATQHG
+391 VELSEATKSG
-401 ILTSFTLYPAIGSVI
+401 ILTSFTLYPAIGSI
-416 VALIMRHYLLD
+416 LVALIMTKYNLD
-427 NNAVQQITSDLANRS
+427 NKT
-442 NIKKEQY
+442 IKKITADLTQKSN
-449 GHHL
+449 L

>member
-1 MLTKKE
+1 MLSKKE

-44 GTLFLVVRII
+44 GTLFLVVRVI
-54 DAITDPLMGALT
+54 DAVTDPIMGALT
-66 DATRTQY
+66 DATHTKY

-79 LLWLALPF
+79 LLWLAIPF
-87 GIISVITF
+87 AVISVITF
-95 TTPDLSPNGKIIYA
+95 TTPEMDDANKIIYA
-109 FATYTLLMLVY
+109 FVTYTLLMLVY

-135 RDPNERV
+135 SNPNERV

-166 VAWLGGGNNAL
+166 VTWFGNGNNEM

-182 MVAMSCLGV
+182 MLIMSCLGV
-191 GLFLVCFRFTKER
+191 VLFLICFRYTKER
-204 VVAPQQ
+204 VSNPPHKLSLKTQLHVLWQNQPFKI
-210 HTLNMKAQMATLW
+210 LCMATLV
-223 QNGPFRILCAA
+223 
-234 ALMLLTSMVL
+234 LLTSMVL
-244 RTTLAIYYVK
+244 RTTLAIYYAK
-254 DVLGV
+254 YVLGKED
-259 GHLVTE
+259 LITE
-265 FITLGMI
+265 FVTLGMI

-284 SKRIDKKAAYI
+284 SKRFDKKVAYV
-295 YLQYISAAISCIAF
+295 YLQYISAILSCLAF
-309 WLTGEQ
+309 FIPNEHVL
-315 LIMAFMVYFLWC
+315 LAFLVYFLWC

-338 AKMADAI
+338 AKMADTI
-345 DYGQWQNG
+345 DYGVRQNG
-353 QRLTGLVYASVV
+353 RRLTGLVYASIV
-365 FFIKMGLA
+365 FFIKLGLA

-382 LAYYGYQAN
+382 LAYYQYQAN
-391 TELSEATQHG
+391 VELSEATKNG
-401 ILTSFTLYPAIGSVI
+401 ILTSFTLYPAIGSVL
-416 VALIMRHYLLD
+416 VALIMSKYSLD
-427 NNAVQQITSDLANRS
+427 NKT
-442 NIKKEQY
+442 IKKITADLTQKSN
-449 GHHL
+449 L

>member
-1 MLTKKE
+1 MLSKKE

-44 GTLFLVVRII
+44 GTLFLVVRVI
-54 DAITDPLMGALT
+54 DAVTDPIMGALT
-66 DATRTQY
+66 DATHTKY

-79 LLWLALPF
+79 LLWLAIPF
-87 GIISVITF
+87 AVISVITF
-95 TTPDLSPNGKIIYA
+95 TTPEMDDTNKIIYA
-109 FATYTLLMLVY
+109 FVTYTLLMLVY

-135 RDPNERV
+135 SNPNERV

-166 VAWLGGGNNAL
+166 VKWFGNGNNEM

-182 MVAMSCLGV
+182 MLVMSCLGV
-191 GLFLVCFRFTKER
+191 VLFLICFRYTKER
-204 VVAPQQ
+204 VSNPAHKLSLKTQLHV
-210 HTLNMKAQMATLW
+210 LW
-223 QNGPFRILCAA
+223 QNQPFKILCMA
-234 ALMLLTSMVL
+234 ALILLTSMVL

-254 DVLGV
+254 YVLGKED
-259 GHLVTE
+259 LITE
-265 FITLGMI
+265 FVTLGMV
-272 GNILGCA
+272 GNIIGCA

-284 SKRIDKKAAYI
+284 SKRLDKKTAYI
-295 YLQYISAAISCIAF
+295 YLQYISAILSCFAF
-309 WLTGEQ
+309 FVPNEQ
-315 LIMAFMVYFLWC
+315 VLLAFLMYFLWC

-345 DYGQWQNG
+345 DYGVWQNG

-365 FFIKMGLA
+365 FFIKLGLA

-382 LAYYGYQAN
+382 LAYYQYQAN
-391 TELSEATQHG
+391 VELSEATKSG
-401 ILTSFTLYPAIGSVI
+401 ILTSFTLYPAIGSI
-416 VALIMRHYLLD
+416 LVALIMTKYNLD
-427 NNAVQQITSDLANRS
+427 NKT
-442 NIKKEQY
+442 IKKITADLTQKSN
-449 GHHL
+449 L

>member
-31 FYTDIFGISPAVV
+31 FYTDIFGISPAIV
-44 GTLFLVVRII
+44 GTLFLVVRVI
-54 DAITDPLMGALT
+54 DAITDPLMGSLT
-66 DATRTQY
+66 DSTRTKY

-87 GIISVITF
+87 GVISIITF
-95 TTPDLSPNGKIIYA
+95 TTPDLSDTGKVIYA
-109 FATYTLLMLVY
+109 FVTYTLLMLVY

-135 RDPNERV
+135 KDPTERV

-154 GGLLV
+154 GGLIIS
-159 TSCTLPL
+159 SCTMPL
-166 VAWLGGGNNAL
+166 VNWLGKGDNAL

-182 MVAMSCLGV
+182 MVIMSCLGV
-191 GLFLVCFRFTKER
+191 ALFLICFRFTKER
-204 VVAPQQ
+204 VVAQQ
-210 HTLNMKAQMATLW
+210 YKQLNLKQQMHTLW
-223 QNGPFRILCAA
+223 QNGPFKVLCAA
-234 ALMLLTSMVL
+234 SLMLLTSMVL

-254 DVLGV
+254 YVLGEAD
-259 GHLVTE
+259 LVTA
-265 FITLGMI
+265 FVTIGMI

-284 SKRIDKKAAYI
+284 SKRVDKKTAYI
-295 YLQYISAAISCIAF
+295 YLQYLSAIISCVAF
-309 WLTGEQ
+309 WLPGEQ
-315 LIMAFMVYFLWC
+315 LIWAFVIYFLWC
-327 FFTQMATPLLW
+327 FVTQMATPLLW
-338 AKMADAI
+338 AKMADTI

-353 QRLTGLVYASVV
+353 HRLTGLVYASVV
-365 FFIKMGLA
+365 FFIKLGLA

-391 TELSEATQHG
+391 TALSEPTRDG
-401 ILTSFTLYPAIGSVI
+401 ILISFTLFPAIGSI
-416 VALIMRHYLLD
+416 LVALIMKRYILD
-427 NNAVQQITSDLANRS
+427 NQTVQQISAELAVKSR
-442 NIKKEQY
+442 I
-449 GHHL
+449 

>member
-1 MLTKKE
+1 MLSKKE

-44 GTLFLVVRII
+44 GTLFLVVRVI
-54 DAITDPLMGALT
+54 DAVTDPIMGALT
-66 DATRTQY
+66 DATYTKY

-79 LLWLALPF
+79 LLWLAIPF
-87 GIISVITF
+87 AVISVITF
-95 TTPDLSPNGKIIYA
+95 TTPEMDDGNKIIYA
-109 FATYTLLMLVY
+109 FVTYTLLMLVY

-135 RDPNERV
+135 GNPNERV

-166 VAWLGGGNNAL
+166 VKWFGNGNNEM

-182 MVAMSCLGV
+182 MLVMSCLGV
-191 GLFLVCFRFTKER
+191 VLFLICFRYTKER
-204 VVAPQQ
+204 VSNPPHKLSLKTQLHV
-210 HTLNMKAQMATLW
+210 LW
-223 QNGPFRILCAA
+223 QNQPFKILCMA
-234 ALMLLTSMVL
+234 ALVLLTSMVL

-254 DVLGV
+254 YVLGKED
-259 GHLVTE
+259 LITE
-265 FITLGMI
+265 FVTLGMI

-284 SKRIDKKAAYI
+284 SKRLDKKAAYV
-295 YLQYISAAISCIAF
+295 YLQYISAILSCIAF
-309 WLTGEQ
+309 FVPNEHVL
-315 LIMAFMVYFLWC
+315 LAFLVYFLWC

-338 AKMADAI
+338 AKMADTI
-345 DYGQWQNG
+345 DYGVWQNG
-353 QRLTGLVYASVV
+353 LRLTGLVYASIV
-365 FFIKMGLA
+365 FFIKLGLA

-382 LAYYGYQAN
+382 LAYYQYQAN
-391 TELSEATQHG
+391 VELSEATKNG
-401 ILTSFTLYPAIGSVI
+401 ILTSFTLYPAIGSVL
-416 VALIMRHYLLD
+416 VALIMSKYSLD
-427 NNAVQQITSDLANRS
+427 NRT
-442 NIKKEQY
+442 IKKITADLTQKSN
-449 GHHL
+449 L

>member
-1 MLTKKE
+1 MLSKKE

-44 GTLFLVVRII
+44 GTLFLVVRVI
-54 DAITDPLMGALT
+54 DAVTDPIMGALT
-66 DATRTQY
+66 DATHTKY

-79 LLWLALPF
+79 LLWLAIPF
-87 GIISVITF
+87 AVISVITF
-95 TTPDLSPNGKIIYA
+95 TTPEMDDTNKIIYA
-109 FATYTLLMLVY
+109 FVTYTLLMLVY

-135 RDPNERV
+135 GNPNERV

-166 VAWLGGGNNAL
+166 VTWFGNGNNEM

-182 MVAMSCLGV
+182 MLVMSCLGV
-191 GLFLVCFRFTKER
+191 MLFLICFRYTKER
-204 VVAPQQ
+204 VSNPPHKLSLKTQLHV
-210 HTLNMKAQMATLW
+210 LW
-223 QNGPFRILCAA
+223 QNQPFKILCMA
-234 ALMLLTSMVL
+234 ALVLLTSMVL

-254 DVLGV
+254 YVLGKED
-259 GHLVTE
+259 LITE
-265 FITLGMI
+265 FVTLGMI

-284 SKRIDKKAAYI
+284 SKRLDKKVAYV
-295 YLQYISAAISCIAF
+295 YLQYISAILSCLAF
-309 WLTGEQ
+309 FIPNEHVL
-315 LIMAFMVYFLWC
+315 LAFLVYFLWC

-338 AKMADAI
+338 AKMADTI
-345 DYGQWQNG
+345 DYGVWQNG
-353 QRLTGLVYASVV
+353 RRLTGLVYASIV
-365 FFIKMGLA
+365 FFIKLGLA

-382 LAYYGYQAN
+382 LAYYQYQAN
-391 TELSEATQHG
+391 VELSEATKNG
-401 ILTSFTLYPAIGSVI
+401 ILTSFTLYPAIGSVL
-416 VALIMRHYLLD
+416 VALIMSKYSLD
-427 NNAVQQITSDLANRS
+427 NKT
-442 NIKKEQY
+442 IKKITADITQKSN
-449 GHHL
+449 L

>member
-1 MLTKKE
+1 MLSKKE

-44 GTLFLVVRII
+44 GTLFLVVRVI
-54 DAITDPLMGALT
+54 DAVTDPIMGALT
-66 DATRTQY
+66 DATHTKY

-79 LLWLALPF
+79 LLWLAIPF
-87 GIISVITF
+87 AVISVITF
-95 TTPDLSPNGKIIYA
+95 TTPEMDDTNKIIYA
-109 FATYTLLMLVY
+109 FVTYTLLMLVY

-135 RDPNERV
+135 GNPNERV

-166 VAWLGGGNNAL
+166 VKWFGNGNNEM

-182 MVAMSCLGV
+182 MLVMSCLGV
-191 GLFLVCFRFTKER
+191 VLFLICFRYTKER
-204 VVAPQQ
+204 VSNPPHKLSLKTQLHV
-210 HTLNMKAQMATLW
+210 LW
-223 QNGPFRILCAA
+223 QNQPFKILCMA
-234 ALMLLTSMVL
+234 ALVLLTSMVL

-254 DVLGV
+254 YVLGKED
-259 GHLVTE
+259 LITE
-265 FITLGMI
+265 FVTLGMI

-284 SKRIDKKAAYI
+284 SKRLDKKAAYV
-295 YLQYISAAISCIAF
+295 YLQYISAILSCLAF
-309 WLTGEQ
+309 FVPNEHVL
-315 LIMAFMVYFLWC
+315 LAFLVYFLWC

-338 AKMADAI
+338 AKMADTI
-345 DYGQWQNG
+345 DYGVWQNG
-353 QRLTGLVYASVV
+353 LRLTGLVYASIV
-365 FFIKMGLA
+365 FFIKLGLA

-382 LAYYGYQAN
+382 LAYYQYQAN
-391 TELSEATQHG
+391 VELSEATKNG
-401 ILTSFTLYPAIGSVI
+401 ILTSFTLYPAIGSVL
-416 VALIMRHYLLD
+416 VALIMSKYSLD
-427 NNAVQQITSDLANRS
+427 NRT
-442 NIKKEQY
+442 IKKITADLTQKSN
-449 GHHL
+449 L